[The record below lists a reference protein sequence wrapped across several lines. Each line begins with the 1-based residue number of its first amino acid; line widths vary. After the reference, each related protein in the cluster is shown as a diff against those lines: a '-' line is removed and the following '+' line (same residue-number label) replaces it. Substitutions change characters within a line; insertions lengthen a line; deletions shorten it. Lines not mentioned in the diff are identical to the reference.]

1 MANVWRY
8 LTSGRLSS
16 SDLLKKPNGDGASA
30 KIANVGFFGNAGNT
44 LAATEAKDT
53 ASISGKVAVS
63 GSLSKAETS
72 NDTMAVS
79 GVVTPIDT
87 LIDYSPLIIP
97 FDGANN
103 GTTFTEAKGHAL
115 TPIGAAITSTT
126 QVKFVSSG
134 YFNGSGAAL
143 STPHSADLG
152 MTGQI
157 DFCVE
162 FWIYLPTGSTGGRVI
177 GCGTNWV
184 GVNWGVTIT
193 ATRVPELDW
202 GNTASSSYATSWGTP
217 LSTNAWNF
225 VKVSATGA
233 VSQCWVNGVSQ
244 GTGVIDNTLKPRLSQ
259 AGDFVLI
266 GKAHD
271 NTLPLNAYLDD
282 LRVTIGNSRVATN
295 TTVPTSA
302 FQTTLPVRSG
312 ALSVSEVGSDS
323 ASVTGSVAAN
333 KIAAVE
339 PSKDTCLIRA
349 FQTDALIANTQ
360 LLVHFDSGFVD
371 EIGHSL
377 TNNSVT
383 TSSSPV
389 KFGATAAYFNGSS
402 WLSSPNSSSLDIGA
416 GVDFTIEC
424 WLYLPTGSTGGVV
437 LSYGAAASNINYAL
451 SVSATGVIQPKSC
464 KPQKKASNPHFFVLN
479 FF

>member
-8 LTSGRLSS
+8 LTSDRLSS
-16 SDLLKKPNGDGASA
+16 GNLFKKSNTDGASA
-30 KIANVGFFGNAGNT
+30 RIANVGFFGNPGNT

-103 GTTFTEAKGHAL
+103 GTTFTEAKGHSL

-143 STPHSADLG
+143 STSHSADLG

-162 FWIYLPTGSTGGRVI
+162 FWVYLPTGSTGGRVI

-225 VKVSATGA
+225 VKVSATA
-233 VSQCWVNGVSQ
+233 A
-244 GTGVIDNTLKPRLSQ
+244 I
-259 AGDFVLI
+259 LI
-266 GKAHD
+266 MA
-271 NTLPLNAYLDD
+271 
-282 LRVTIGNSRVATN
+282 S
-295 TTVPTSA
+295 SA
-302 FQTTLPVRSG
+302 
-312 ALSVSEVGSDS
+312 
-323 ASVTGSVAAN
+323 
-333 KIAAVE
+333 
-339 PSKDTCLIRA
+339 
-349 FQTDALIANTQ
+349 
-360 LLVHFDSGFVD
+360 
-371 EIGHSL
+371 
-377 TNNSVT
+377 
-383 TSSSPV
+383 
-389 KFGATAAYFNGSS
+389 
-402 WLSSPNSSSLDIGA
+402 
-416 GVDFTIEC
+416 
-424 WLYLPTGSTGGVV
+424 
-437 LSYGAAASNINYAL
+437 
-451 SVSATGVIQPKSC
+451 
-464 KPQKKASNPHFFVLN
+464 
-479 FF
+479 